1 MAAILPLAET
11 VLLGAADGALRAV
24 DNKKGRNTTLKQW
37 STYLEAGLVVA
48 GGLAAMQPVHPA
60 SWEPMVVCRLIA
72 QQITGLRQTAAQVVM
87 QLLRQRGGNLQGK
100 IICRDLQFSD
110 LLAGTVRGVNS
121 GTVSSTYV
129 SLIANVTLPVNQ
141 AVAIFGIVLY
151 DAAPTVDAIKFQLGG
166 AQTMGWINIGPL
178 QGDNR
183 IARGYHE
190 PVSWAPPESIHIQ
203 PSPSTP

>member
-1 MAAILPLAET
+1 MAQPAPILTSAAE
-11 VLLGAADGALRAV
+11 
-24 DNKKGRNTTLKQW
+24 
-37 STYLEAGLVVA
+37 
-48 GGLAAMQPVHPA
+48 MIP
-60 SWEPMVVCRLIA
+60 

-151 DAAPTVDAIKFQLGG
+151 DAAPTIDAIKFQLGG

-190 PVSWAPPESIHIQ
+190 PVYWGPQEIIQIQAVSSTSQSAGNITFDLLGLVAEPTGLNVAPREDLDDLIAAVKSAGMI
-203 PSPSTP
+203 SPPVAVPMAIN